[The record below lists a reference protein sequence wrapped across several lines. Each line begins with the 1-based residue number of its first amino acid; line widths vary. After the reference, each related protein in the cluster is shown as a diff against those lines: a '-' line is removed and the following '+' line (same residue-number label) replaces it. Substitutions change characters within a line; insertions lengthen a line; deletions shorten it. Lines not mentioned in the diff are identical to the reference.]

1 MKTPHL
7 NYRIIKTFRHR
18 INTIIT
24 KEQDKL
30 TEETH
35 VKEAL
40 SNCGHPEWSLKDQ
53 KSKKK
58 DKIAKQDDTI
68 GRVTLPYVNRLSEQ
82 IARVL
87 KKHRIQTA
95 HRPIQTIASTLHTK
109 KKDRIHDLDKAGVV
123 YTTNARYAKKIMWE
137 RPEDVGERGNVSTD

>member
-1 MKTPHL
+1 M
-7 NYRIIKTFRHR
+7 
-18 INTIIT
+18 
-24 KEQDKL
+24 
-30 TEETH
+30 
-35 VKEAL
+35 KEAL
-40 SNCGHPEWSLKDQ
+40 RNCGHPEWSLKEQ

-58 DKIAKQDDTI
+58 DKTTKQDDTI
-68 GRVTLPYVNRLSEQ
+68 GRVTIPYVNRLSEQ

-109 KKDRIHDLDKAGVV
+109 KKDRIHDLDKAEST
-123 YTTNARYAKKIMWE
+123 TTNASYAKKIMWE